1 MNLDLNAL
9 SKEIHADMVKVG
21 WWPEGRAI
29 ENKFQMVSTEI
40 CEATEGERKD
50 LMDDHLPN
58 RKMGEV
64 ELADTLVRVLDI
76 GGHLGLKYFG
86 HAADKFLVDDDP
98 CVMHWEIT
106 YSLVKFYEVQ
116 SVFRYGML
124 INQIIGT
131 AEHLGYDIESA
142 MIEKIE
148 YNKTRKDHD
157 LSTSDKKF

>member
-9 SKEIHADMVKVG
+9 SKEIHAHNVKVG

-50 LMDDHLPN
+50 RMDDHLKY

-64 ELADTLVRVLDI
+64 ELADTLIRVLDV
-76 GGHLGLKYFG
+76 GG
-86 HAADKFLVDDDP
+86 FLDIRYYPHDHNFFEPDDDP
-98 CVMHWEIT
+98 CVMHWEVTVRLVRFYSVRDGFT
-106 YSLVKFYEVQ
+106 YTK
-116 SVFRYGML
+116 L

-131 AEHLGYDIESA
+131 AEYLGYDIESA

>member
-1 MNLDLNAL
+1 MNLDLNEL
-9 SKEIHADMVKVG
+9 SKEIHAHNVNVG
-21 WWPEGRAI
+21 WWPEGRKI

-76 GGHLGLKYFG
+76 GGHLGLKYDHSVGCCPSF
-86 HAADKFLVDDDP
+86 DDDP
-98 CVMHWEIT
+98 CVLHWMIT
-106 YSLVKFYEVQ
+106 RRLMWFYDYQAVDVYS
-116 SVFRYGML
+116 RL
-124 INQIIGT
+124 IKSIYQIS
-131 AEHLGYDIESA
+131 EHLGYDIESA
-142 MIEKIE
+142 MLEKIE